1 MTISFTHSFNGRLVT
16 QEEPWIMAILNA
28 TPDSFFAH
36 SRVSQQAVDRAGE
49 MLEQGAHILDI
60 GGQSTRP
67 GATRIE
73 ANEEIDRVVPLVEA
87 IHQAFPNALL
97 SIDTFYGSVVKA
109 VQPFGISMV
118 NDVSAGQIDE
128 TLLPTTA
135 QLGLPYVLMH
145 MQGEP
150 QSMQKAP
157 TYTHVTQEVI
167 KFISQKIN
175 ELRLMGIGDVW
186 IDPGF
191 GFGKTL
197 EHNYTLLEEL
207 EQLHIFQCPLLVG
220 VSRKK
225 MIQNAVNRSAEEVI
239 YGTTAV
245 HMAALERGASI
256 LRVHDVEPA
265 RQAIAIQKQLL
276 EAKKKA
282 KSV

>member
-1 MTISFTHSFNGRLVT
+1 
-16 QEEPWIMAILNA
+16 MAILNA
-28 TPDSFFAH
+28 TPDSFFAE
-36 SRVSQQAVDRAGE
+36 SRISDLAVDKVGE
-49 MLEQGAHILDI
+49 MLEQGAHIIDI

-73 ANEEIDRVVPLVEA
+73 ASEEIDRVQPVVEA
-87 IHQAFPNALL
+87 IHKAFPEAIL
-97 SIDTFYGSVVKA
+97 SIDTFYGAVVKA
-109 VQPFGISMV
+109 VKPLGISLV
-118 NDVSAGQIDE
+118 NDVSAGKIDAS
-128 TLLPTTA
+128 LLPITA
-135 QLGLPYVLMH
+135 ELGLPYVLMH

-150 QSMQKAP
+150 QTMQQAP
-157 TYTHVTQEVI
+157 NYIDVTQEVI

-175 ELRLMGIGDVW
+175 ELTLMGIGDIW

-197 EHNYTLLEEL
+197 AHNYTLLNEL
-207 EQLHIFQCPLLVG
+207 EQLHLFNRPLLVG

-225 MIQNAVNRSAEEVI
+225 MIQNAVNKGAHEVLF
-239 YGTTAV
+239 GTTAV

-256 LRVHDVEPA
+256 LRVHDVEAA

-282 KSV
+282 SSV